1 MQHENCNTSF
11 SQSISTDDLKFLTSA
26 IITHF
31 ISILL
36 SGEQLNTHRSCLT
49 LCSKSSIDMRSY
61 LFLQDIRDL
70 KPVEPLIDYAFAF
83 EIAVN
88 RS

>member
-1 MQHENCNTSF
+1 MQHENCNASF
-11 SQSISTDDLKFLTSA
+11 SQSISTDDLNFLTSA

-36 SGEQLNTHRSCLT
+36 SGEQLNYTHRSCLT

-70 KPVEPLIDYAFAF
+70 KPVEHLIDYAFAF
-83 EIAVN
+83 EIAVY
-88 RS
+88 